1 MAGEVMG
8 GEVAG
13 LNPGAPT
20 FVKTCESAAWR
31 GEAVGIGE
39 RLGWPVEESTGVEKE
54 EEGNG
59 DEGDADEVRGAK
71 IILREGRERGRG
83 EAFVEEEAR
92 DGDGEGGEV
101 DEIRFFGEDESRDPE
116 SGAPEVAGLG
126 GVVEAREAE
135 SCEEEEKKEEGFVD
149 GVATVKDHGG
159 GDGDGE
165 GGDLA
170 RVRIEEASIG
180 EGEGDAG
187 GAEESGGEAE
197 DPEIVAEEGLGEKEE
212 IEVKGAVKV
221 GGVVVIEASLGE
233 GIDERSVDAF
243 IKVSGF
249 IAEPEDAEEKGEEED
264 GGRKPSGEMEGGFDH
279 EGRGLIEWRLA
290 RCRITHT
297 FRLFCPLT
305 MRRKGCQQHW
315 ND

>member
-13 LNPGAPT
+13 LDPRAPT

-39 RLGWPVEESTGVEKE
+39 RLGWPVEESTRVEKE

-59 DEGDADEVRGAK
+59 HESDADEVRGAK
-71 IILREGRERGRG
+71 IFLRERRESGWG
-83 EAFVEEEAR
+83 KAFVEEEAR
-92 DGDGEGGEV
+92 DGDGESGEV
-101 DEIRFFGEDESRDPE
+101 DEVRFFGEDQSRDPE

-126 GVVEAREAE
+126 VLAEAREAE

-149 GVATVKDHGG
+149 GVATIKDHGG

-170 RVRIEEASIG
+170 GVRIEEASIG
-180 EGEGDAG
+180 EGEADAG

-264 GGRKPSGEMEGGFDH
+264 GGRKPSGEIEGGFDRG
-279 EGRGLIEWRLA
+279 GRWLIEWRLA